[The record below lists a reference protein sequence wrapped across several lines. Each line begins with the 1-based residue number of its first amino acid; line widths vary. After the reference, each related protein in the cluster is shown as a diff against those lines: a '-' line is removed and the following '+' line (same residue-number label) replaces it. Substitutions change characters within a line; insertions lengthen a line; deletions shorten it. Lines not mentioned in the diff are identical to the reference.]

1 MTRTLIHHQWK
12 AFWRSKNSG
21 KSITIRVIMAL
32 LILYLFA
39 NLLLVSFFLDKILLS
54 VFPNADVITAFASC
68 LLYYFLLD
76 VLTRFQMQEL
86 PTLSVKPYLNLDIKR
101 RQIINYLSFISL
113 ASGFNLAP
121 FILTLPFL
129 IKIVLPQ
136 HGFQI
141 FAGLLI
147 AILGFTIF
155 NHFFSLWLKRKV
167 NLNAWWMLAFL
178 GVIGMLVFLDFYLH
192 LISFSTISTFIFKG
206 IIARPLL
213 AVLPVLLGVAMY
225 FINYFFLKS
234 NLYLD
239 ELHSAAVSNKSFSD
253 FPFLNRFGKLGDL
266 VTNELKLILRNKRPK
281 SAIMMSFFFL
291 FYGLLFYSNPK
302 LGSGY
307 GAAIFCGM
315 FMTGI
320 FIINYGQ
327 FMFSWQSSHFDGILS
342 SRISIDDFFK
352 SKFLLFTIF
361 STINLILTI
370 PYAYFGWKIILIHF
384 IMYLWNLGV
393 NSLLVL
399 YFANRNYKRIDLTK
413 SASFNW
419 EGVGASQWILS
430 IPLLI
435 SPFVIFYPLQWL
447 GYPDA
452 GLAVIGLTGMTFIVT
467 RQFWVNKLVGIFN
480 EKRYTIAEGFR
491 ND

>member
-1 MTRTLIHHQWK
+1 
-12 AFWRSKNSG
+12 
-21 KSITIRVIMAL
+21 MAV

-39 NLLLVSFFLDKILLS
+39 NLLLVSFFLDKILVS
-54 VFPNADVITAFASC
+54 VFPNGEVVSAFASC

-76 VLTRFQMQEL
+76 IVARFQMQEL

-113 ASGFNLAP
+113 SSGFNVAP

-136 HGFQI
+136 HGIAVFC
-141 FAGLLI
+141 GLLL
-147 AILGFTIF
+147 AILGCTLF

-178 GVIGMLVFLDFYLH
+178 GVIGLLIFLDFYLH
-192 LISFSTISTFIFKG
+192 VISFSAISTFIFTG
-206 IIARPLL
+206 IIAQPSL
-213 AVLPVLLGVAMY
+213 AILPVLLAVGMY
-225 FINYFFLKS
+225 LINYLFLKS

-239 ELHSAAVSNKSFSD
+239 ELHAASVSGKSVSE
-253 FPFLNRFGKLGDL
+253 FPFLSRFGKLGDL
-266 VTNELKLILRNKRPK
+266 VANELKLIFRNKRSK
-281 SAIMMSFFFL
+281 SALMMSFFFL
-291 FYGLLFYSNPK
+291 FYGLLFYNNPK
-302 LGSGY
+302 LGAGY
-307 GAAIFCGM
+307 GSAIFCGM
-315 FMTGI
+315 FMTGL

-327 FMFSWQSSHFDGILS
+327 FMFGWQSSHFDGILS
-342 SRISIDDFFK
+342 SRISVEDFFK
-352 SKFLLFTIF
+352 SKLLLFTIF

-399 YFANRNYKRIDLTK
+399 YFATRNYRRIDLSK

-435 SPFVIFYPLQWL
+435 TPFVIFYPLQWI
-447 GYPDA
+447 GYPEA
-452 GLAVIGLTGMTFIVT
+452 GLTLLGITGLTFIIT
-467 RQFWVNKLVGIFN
+467 RQFWVNKLVEVFN
-480 EKRYTIAEGFR
+480 QKRYTIAEGFR